1 MAGRYPYL
9 HAWQRENSIDYA
21 ITKEALIALELE
33 SLAKRNVLALSGG
46 ERRRAAIAAV
56 LAQTPEIY
64 LLDEPL
70 NQLDPK
76 YQIQVLNYFRALVE
90 TKNNTVVMALH
101 DVNLATRFCSHVI
114 MLFDDGNYLVG
125 SMNELL
131 QQTNL
136 EKLYGQ
142 KMQAIDTELGR
153 MWFY

>member
-1 MAGRYPYL
+1 M
-9 HAWQRENSIDYA
+9 
-21 ITKEALIALELE
+21 
-33 SLAKRNVLALSGG
+33 LALSGG